1 MLSIDERKRAIDD
14 NISPD
19 WIDKQSDQIET
30 IAVSFLVFNQ
40 TLSVCL
46 VFSNSSE
53 SAHKMRAWKMTCV
66 YIVRVNIF
74 AKSNIFSQLVLPL
87 PNRFLSLVLTAKRW
101 RTAWE
106 LKVLE
111 VNIIQLFL
119 TIPVSLKWPHHI
131 NWTS

>member
-1 MLSIDERKRAIDD
+1 MFSIDEGKWAIND

-19 WIDKQSDQIET
+19 WIEEQSDQIET
-30 IAVSFLVFNQ
+30 VAVSFLVFNQ

-66 YIVRVNIF
+66 YVIRVNILT
-74 AKSNIFSQLVLPL
+74 KSNILGQLALLL
-87 PNRFLSLVLTAKRW
+87 PNRFLGLVLTAKRW

-106 LKVLE
+106 LKVPE

-119 TIPVSLKWPHHI
+119 TIPVSLKWSHHI
-131 NWTS
+131 DRTS